1 MKCPL
6 RRWVYDV
13 EAQQLIPEQLDCL
26 KEECAWWEKA
36 GEGCSILLIGLRIGT
51 LCDVLDEIQKSMP
64 VTKE

>member
-6 RRWVYDV
+6 LEIAWQVARPGE
-13 EAQQLIPEQLDCL
+13 EAYKSECL
-26 KEECAWWEKA
+26 KEKCAWWEKA

-51 LCDVLDEIQKSMP
+51 LCDVLDEIQKSMS